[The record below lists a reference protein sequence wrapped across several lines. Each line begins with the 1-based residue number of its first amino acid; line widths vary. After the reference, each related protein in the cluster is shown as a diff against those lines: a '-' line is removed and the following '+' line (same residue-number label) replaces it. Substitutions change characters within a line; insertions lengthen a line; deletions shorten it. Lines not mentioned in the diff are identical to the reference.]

1 MTCIIMCA
9 NEIRHCTSLE
19 DTHGKHIH
27 DDIYE
32 DLNLCYKVEDA
43 SLYTRWSH
51 RILVA

>member
-9 NEIRHCTSLE
+9 NEIMPCTSSE
-19 DTHGKHIH
+19 DEL
-27 DDIYE
+27 DE